1 MTDTQTG
8 DGAATPMP
16 DALWLREVTIK
27 QFRSCCEVT
36 VPLRPSLTVLVGENN
51 AGKSNVIE
59 ALRLAT
65 NPLSGRRVRYF
76 EPDDVTRHHDGPS
89 SIHLTLSGASLIQRA
104 HFIGSLDLAS
114 GDVTYDNRFYPPS
127 DEYPRGRAERLSG
140 PASAPDPEPEKR
152 DQINHVYLAPL
163 RDAQRELDSG
173 SGNRLAAIMRQLVIP
188 EVREDF
194 IKTAREGMNGLAQHA
209 AVTSINDRIQQH
221 LTSLTDSI
229 RGQTVGTGFD
239 SPELNRLARSLRL
252 KMAESGVDLEGLAA
266 SGLGYANLLFMSTV
280 LLELQNARDSE
291 LTLFLVE
298 EPEAHLHPQLQA
310 VLLEFLVEQAE
321 SSVRDDADGPAGR
334 IQVIATTHSP
344 NLASAVGIENVVV
357 LRSVD
362 QVHDE
367 ETHLGTAA
375 LALAS
380 VRMGETDRRKINQ
393 YLDVTRSELLF
404 ARKVVLVEGVG
415 EAVLLPALA
424 QHCVL
429 KDRQDAPRLIRA
441 FRAASIINIGSVDF
455 MPYLRLLLT
464 SVNGVRLVDRVIAIT
479 DADPALAG
487 ESDNSDIEDA
497 GAGAKAVRPK
507 EYNRAAEL
515 EALATELGAS
525 QALIVA
531 EAPHTLEADLLV
543 DDSTNADLLE
553 AAYLS
558 QHPLSS
564 SKWNTI
570 VQAADPAQAFH
581 QLLRTDKKAI
591 SKGQFAHDVATA
603 IADMKPF
610 TCPPY
615 LASAILRLVQD

>member
-1 MTDTQTG
+1 MTATQSG
-8 DGAATPMP
+8 DDVAKPVPEAM
-16 DALWLREVTIK
+16 WLREVSIK
-27 QFRSCCEVT
+27 QFRSCCDVT
-36 VPLRPSLTVLVGENN
+36 VPLQPSLTVLVGENN
-51 AGKSNVIE
+51 AGKSNVVE
-59 ALRLAT
+59 ALRLGT
-65 NPLSGRRVRYF
+65 TPLSGRRVRYF
-76 EPDDVTRHHDGPS
+76 EPDDVTRAHGGPS

-114 GDVTYDNRFYPPS
+114 GDITYDNRFYPPS

-173 SGNRLAAIMRQLVIP
+173 SGNRLAAIMRQLVLP
-188 EVREDF
+188 DVREDF
-194 IKTAREGMNGLAQHA
+194 INTARAGMDGLAQHA
-209 AVTSINDRIQQH
+209 AVQSINDRIQQH

-310 VLLEFLVEQAE
+310 VLLEFLLEQAE
-321 SSVRDDADGPAGR
+321 SSVRDDTDGPAGR

-380 VRMGETDRRKINQ
+380 VQMGDTDRRKINQ

-424 QHCVL
+424 HHCVL
-429 KDRQDAPRLIRA
+429 KDHQDGPRLKRA

-455 MPYLRLLLT
+455 LPYLRLLLT

-479 DADPALAG
+479 DADPVLPSEAG
-487 ESDNSDIEDA
+487 EGGTEGSGSDAN
-497 GAGAKAVRPK
+497 GAAHT
-507 EYNRAAEL
+507 EYNRAADL
-515 EALATELGAS
+515 QALATELEATD
-525 QALIVA
+525 ALLVA

-543 DDSTNADLLE
+543 DNSANAAILG
-553 AAYLS
+553 AAFLA
-558 QHPLSS
+558 QRPRSS

-570 VQAADPAQAFH
+570 VQAPDPAQALY
-581 QLLRTDKKAI
+581 QLLRKDKKAI

-603 IADMKPF
+603 IADKQPF